1 MEIDIYLPNY
11 SIGFEYQGEHHFGIP
26 HFLRNEK
33 IIELRKIKDKE
44 KINYVKNM
52 ELH

>member
-1 MEIDIYLPNY
+1 MEIDIYIPKY

-33 IIELRKIKDKE
+33 LIELKK
-44 KINYVKNM
+44 
-52 ELH
+52 